1 VTISVSFFLPTA
13 LQNAPAEIRRQ
24 AELVVY
30 AVVLSALAALL
41 AVFLLSALGFSG
53 TAMRLAW
60 VLPLQFIPLLILVVS
75 RKPKIAAHALLLL
88 LFVEIAYDFGP
99 DDGFS
104 VVAIVAI
111 PVAASALL
119 GIAGGMIWTCI
130 GVVWSGYLG
139 PFVVRGADY
148 SASISLSMAII
159 TLAVGV
165 ASVLNEYTRAQALL
179 MASKALRQLQSG
191 RDAMRSFVEGAFPA
205 HLETRGS
212 IVVRASSAAAELLGY
227 SVGELVGKA
236 LQDFIGPAQFAENVT
251 RFSERPE
258 HGTRV
263 EVNVRA
269 GSGELVWLECFVV
282 PLESDDASQG
292 ELPWIIGARD
302 VSEERN
308 HRDRLIRAQRLE
320 SVGQLAAGV
329 AHDFNNLLTVVNG
342 FAELLPNSE
351 ARTNILRAGTDAAR
365 LTADLMAFARN
376 SPSPDKSVN
385 VAESIRSW
393 RAVFESVSGEGIRL
407 VLDLPDVSDSAVISE
422 GQLNQVLLNLVTNA
436 RDAMVTGGT
445 LTIRVVQGEAA
456 QQLAAMR
463 DLEATGHYVCI
474 FVTDTGSGMNNET
487 LERAFDPFFTTKP
500 AGKGTGLGL
509 ASVYGIVKQQGG
521 LVEIESRAGAGT
533 EVLVI
538 LKQDVQLRSTSAQ
551 ESPAS
556 PPTRWGKAK
565 PATILLLEDNRQV
578 NELVTHALTSQGHVV
593 HSCADLDSARRCLI
607 AGHVDLLVTDI
618 VLQGAL
624 GTDFAIEARI
634 QDPDLPVLFISGYS
648 TIENGP
654 WQTDD
659 AGRSEFLAKPFTVNA
674 LHQHTARLL
683 EKRLPQRA
691 TEFTLSS
698 GRETKTTHHAYNTLN

>member
-1 VTISVSFFLPTA
+1 M
-13 LQNAPAEIRRQ
+13 
-24 AELVVY
+24 VY
-30 AVVLSALAALL
+30 AVVLSTL
-41 AVFLLSALGFSG
+41 AVLLTLGLLSALGFEG
-53 TAMRLAW
+53 TAMSLAW
-60 VLPLQFIPLLILVVS
+60 VLPLQLVPLLVLVVS
-75 RKPKIAAHALLLL
+75 RKPKIAAHALLFL
-88 LFVEIAYDFGP
+88 LFCEIAYDFGP

-104 VVAIVAI
+104 VVAVVAL

-119 GIAGGMIWTCI
+119 GIAGGIIWTFI

-139 PFVVRGADY
+139 PFVVRSADY
-148 SASISLSMAII
+148 SVSISLSMAII
-159 TLAVGV
+159 TFAVGV
-165 ASVLNEYTRAQALL
+165 AAALNEYTRAQALL
-179 MASKALRQLQSG
+179 MATRAIRQLQSG

-212 IVVRASSAAAELLGY
+212 TVLRASPAAAELLGY
-227 SVGELVGKA
+227 SVDELVGRDLK
-236 LQDFIGPAQFAENVT
+236 DFVSPAQFDENVT

-258 HGTRV
+258 HGTRI
-263 EVNVRA
+263 EVNVVAR
-269 GSGELVWLECFVV
+269 SGEWVWLECFVV
-282 PLESDDASQG
+282 PLETDEGARS

-302 VSEERN
+302 VSEERK

-376 SPSPDKSVN
+376 SPSADKCVN

-407 VLDLPDVSDSAVISE
+407 VLDLPEVSCSAVISE

-436 RDAMVTGGT
+436 RDAMIIGGT
-445 LTIRVVQGEAA
+445 LTIRVVQGEAV

-463 DLEATGHYVCI
+463 DLEATEQYVCI
-474 FVTDTGSGMNNET
+474 FVRDTGSGMSIET

-500 AGKGTGLGL
+500 SGKGTGLGL

-521 LVEIESRAGAGT
+521 LVEIESSSHVGT

-538 LKQDVQLRSTSAQ
+538 LRQDLQSRVISAQ
-551 ESPAS
+551 AEMSP
-556 PPTRWGKAK
+556 TLQTL
-565 PATILLLEDNRQV
+565 PAAILLLEDNPQV
-578 NELVTHALTSQGHVV
+578 NELVTRALVSQGHAVR
-593 HSCADLDSARRCLI
+593 SCTDVDSARQWLVANR
-607 AGHVDLLVTDI
+607 VDLLVSDI

-624 GTDFAIEARI
+624 GTDFALEARSC
-634 QDPDLPVLFISGYS
+634 DPELRVLFISGYS
-648 TIENGP
+648 SIENGP
-654 WQTDD
+654 WQTDEV
-659 AGRSEFLAKPFTVNA
+659 GRTEFLAKPFSVSA
-674 LHQHTARLL
+674 LLQHTARLL
-683 EKRLPQRA
+683 EYRFAGRSEDRS
-691 TEFTLSS
+691 TSS
-698 GRETKTTHHAYNTLN
+698 GSAPETAHHAYNTLN

>member
-1 VTISVSFFLPTA
+1 MTISVGFFLPA
-13 LQNAPAEIRRQ
+13 VLQDAPAETRRQ

-30 AVVLSALAALL
+30 AVVLSTL
-41 AVFLLSALGFSG
+41 AVVLTLILLSALGYSS
-53 TAMRLAW
+53 TAMSLAW
-60 VLPLQFIPLLILVVS
+60 ALPLQFMPLLILVVS
-75 RKPKIAAHALLLL
+75 RKPKVAAHALLLL
-88 LFVEIAYDFGP
+88 LFFEIAYDFGP

-104 VVAIVAI
+104 VVAIVAL

-139 PFVVRGADY
+139 PFVVRVADY
-148 SASISLSMAII
+148 SVSISLSMAII

-165 ASVLNEYTRAQALL
+165 AAALNEYTRAQALL
-179 MASKALRQLQSG
+179 MASKAIRQLQSG
-191 RDAMRSFVEGAFPA
+191 RDAMRAFVEGAFPA

-212 IVVRASSAAAELLGY
+212 IVAKASSAAAELLGY
-227 SVGELVGKA
+227 SVGELVGKD
-236 LQDFIGPAQFAENVT
+236 LQDFISPAQFAEIVA

-282 PLESDDASQG
+282 PLETDEASQG
-292 ELPWIIGARD
+292 EWPCIIGARD

-342 FAELLPNSE
+342 FAELLPSSE

-376 SPSPDKSVN
+376 SPSADKCVN
-385 VAESIRSW
+385 VAESIRTW
-393 RAVFESVSGEGIRL
+393 RAVFESVSGEGVRL
-407 VLDLPDVSDSAVISE
+407 VLDVPDVPCHAVISE

-456 QQLAAMR
+456 QQRAALR
-463 DLEATGHYVCI
+463 DLEANDQYVCI
-474 FVTDTGSGMNNET
+474 FVHDTGGGMSMET

-521 LVEIESRAGAGT
+521 LVEIESRPDAGT

-551 ESPAS
+551 ASHAS
-556 PPTRWGKAK
+556 PPRKVQS
-565 PATILLLEDNRQV
+565 ATILLLEDNRQV
-578 NELVTHALTSQGHVV
+578 NELVTHALTSRGHVV
-593 HSCADLDSARRCLI
+593 HSCADVESAKRCLI
-607 AGHVDLLVTDI
+607 ASHVDLLVSDI

-624 GTDFAIEARI
+624 GTDFAIEARS

-654 WQTDD
+654 WHTDEL
-659 AGRSEFLAKPFTVNA
+659 GRTEFLAKPFTVNA
-674 LHQHTARLL
+674 LLQQTARLL
-683 EKRLPQRA
+683 ENRRPQRSA
-691 TEFTLSS
+691 QFASS
-698 GRETKTTHHAYNTLN
+698 PGPERGARHHAYNTLN